1 MGRHVLGNAAAGR
14 GDYRQVDQQEQGERT
29 KRPRTT
35 LLETKPGEFCL
46 AQIALPGRQRKK
58 IMTWDTL
65 YYGGVFELSSTTLN
79 WPDIPS
85 EIFVFLYGTGRLK
98 SCPEPDTST

>member
-1 MGRHVLGNAAAGR
+1 LGNAAAGR
-14 GDYRQVDQQEQGERT
+14 GDYPQVDQQEQGERT

-98 SCPEPDTST
+98 SCPEPYTST